1 MKHDNRGLSLV
12 ELIIAITISA
22 VIMGIVIIFI
32 SSALRSYNTATSTI
46 DLQMESHVMM
56 EQLSAWIME
65 GNHVETPTLTDGDK
79 SVQVLVIY
87 RIPRVVPSN
96 RLPYN
101 VTQDTSSSRRV
112 IWMEDGRLYMMLY
125 EQDTVLDPVSDIDAL
140 GISDLEAIDEHCVCE
155 YMTVF
160 TPTWDED
167 RTTVKISVQLMEG
180 KQEYGLE
187 NTFKVR
193 NEIL

>member
-12 ELIIAITISA
+12 ELVITIAVTAIIMGA
-22 VIMGIVIIFI
+22 VILFI
-32 SSALRSYNTATSTI
+32 SSALKSYNTATGTI

-65 GNHVETPTLTDGDK
+65 GNHVKTPTLTEGSD
-79 SVQVLVIY
+79 SIQVLVIY
-87 RIPRVVPSN
+87 RIPRDVPEN
-96 RLPYN
+96 RLPEN
-101 VTQDTSSSRRV
+101 VTLDTSSSRRV
-112 IWMEDGRLYMMLY
+112 IWMKDGRLYMMLK
-125 EQDTVLDPVSDIDAL
+125 EQSTAMDPENDSL
-140 GISDLEAIDEHCVCE
+140 SISDLIANDEHCICE

-160 TPTWDED
+160 TPAWDEK
-167 RTTVKISVQLMEG
+167 RSTVKISVMLKTG
-180 KQEYGLE
+180 SQEYELE

>member
-1 MKHDNRGLSLV
+1 MKHDDRGLSLV

-22 VIMGIVIIFI
+22 VIMGVVIVFI
-32 SSALRSYNTATSTI
+32 SSALRSYNTATNTI

-65 GNHVETPTLTDGDK
+65 GNHVEIPTLTDGSE

-96 RLPYN
+96 RLPNN

-112 IWMEDGRLYMMLY
+112 IWMEDGRLYMMLH
-125 EQDTVLDPVSDIDAL
+125 EQDTALDPETDSL
-140 GISDLEAIDEHCVCE
+140 SISNLEAINEHCICE
-155 YMTVF
+155 YMTEF
-160 TPTWDED
+160 TPAWDENY
-167 RTTVKISVQLMEG
+167 TTVKISVQLMEG
-180 KQEYGLE
+180 KQEYELE